1 MWHFKTEHDTCWC
14 RRLLPAD
21 GCESFQLG
29 AARRPLPPEL
39 SWAVVILGQAQWAL
53 RVPPITQVK
62 SEDPQASWPWAGC
75 FPCHSRARPGW
86 ASGSL
91 ACLSQ
96 ELQPKAQAA
105 SCLLLQPNCSWI
117 QFKLRLEVNGRR
129 LCTAPG
135 GLHRPHGPQ
144 SGRSQAPAQIVAPVI
159 PFSPNPRCSEG
170 CKLWTLHA
178 GQRSSASQKGH

>member
-75 FPCHSRARPGW
+75 FPCHSRRDRAGPPGRW
-86 ASGSL
+86 LASPRSCSPRHRQPAVSCSNPIAPGFSSSSGWKSMGGGSAQLQVVCTVPTGLSL
-91 ACLSQ
+91 AAPR
-96 ELQPKAQAA
+96 LQ
-105 SCLLLQPNCSWI
+105 
-117 QFKLRLEVNGRR
+117 
-129 LCTAPG
+129 
-135 GLHRPHGPQ
+135 HR
-144 SGRSQAPAQIVAPVI
+144 
-159 PFSPNPRCSEG
+159 
-170 CKLWTLHA
+170 
-178 GQRSSASQKGH
+178 